1 MIVARRNYHNDKEN
15 EKGREKN
22 IEENNNVINITLWY
36 HYNITFNVIIEK
48 KLSITWWR
56 NHPLCINLIVSLLSA
71 EYAQCNL
78 GAISGQWVPPTHS
91 PRALSFFSL
100 GFFLGNGNCF
110 GPGLQLPS
118 DFNFCNF
125 IIIFRYFVWPN
136 TPSPFL
142 INSTSCRELFSVYNF
157 IFEPLSMS

>member
-78 GAISGQWVPPTHS
+78 GASFRPVSSAYSFPPSFVVFFFGFLFRQW
-91 PRALSFFSL
+91 
-100 GFFLGNGNCF
+100 NCF

-142 INSTSCRELFSVYNF
+142 IQQVVENCFPCTISFLNRCLCHR
-157 IFEPLSMS
+157 